1 MGEWVLPV
9 IAVAVI
15 LGVIYVA
22 VKETDSGAI
31 YRVEPSRT
39 ACPMCGT
46 ERPDGAEACECGYV
60 FQTDAQSEAGS
71 VSSAAVN
78 RPVADP
84 GSGWSVWGWIMTLGG
99 LGGLVVGLFM
109 KMSVETY
116 TPSSILGPGGS
127 SDVVNLGL
135 MFNKG
140 VVVACSLS
148 AIGLG
153 VFCFAV
159 GAVLRAIGGR

>member
-9 IAVAVI
+9 IAAAVI

-39 ACPMCGT
+39 ACPMCRTG
-46 ERPDGAEACECGYV
+46 RPDGAEACECGYV
-60 FQTDAQSEAGS
+60 FQTEARSDALPVPSTATS
-71 VSSAAVN
+71 KPAAD
-78 RPVADP
+78 R

-135 MFNKG
+135 MFTKG